1 MNKKVKKIINKIN
14 DYQNKINDFTNIS
27 IIETDKNYI
36 VKYQQVN
43 RKGLKWILKKMLKN
57 I

>member
-1 MNKKVKKIINKIN
+1 MDKKLLKKIINKIN

-27 IIETDKNYI
+27 VIKTNKNYI

-43 RKGLKWILKKMLKN
+43 KKKE
-57 I
+57 IK

>member
-43 RKGLKWILKKMLKN
+43 RKGLK
-57 I
+57 